1 MTQVEPS
8 IIERSVE
15 KTNIWLKELSGEPG
29 VGDRQDAYR
38 VLRAV
43 LHALRDRMTV
53 DVAAKVA
60 AQLPTLVRGIYYEDW
75 DPSRTPTRIHTVEGF
90 LERVRAEGRMAG
102 ETEASMAVEAVM
114 RVLRLHLTSGA
125 LEDILAVMPADVEA
139 LLAG

>member
-38 VLRAV
+38 ALRAV

-75 DPSRTPTRIHTVEGF
+75 DPSRTPAPIRSVEGF
-90 LERVRAEGRMAG
+90 LERVRAEGGMAG

-114 RVLRLHLTSGA
+114 RVLRRHLTPGA
-125 LEDILAVMPADVEA
+125 LEDILTVMPADVEA